1 MGDGIKTPLTRE
13 DLLRLI
19 EENGDTANGLNLSGK
34 TFESGID
41 LRGFDLA
48 LIILEKA
55 RFAVNFVRGTT
66 TADVGVQL
74 QKAILMRANLQG
86 ASLRFAGLQETNLS
100 NTNLTGA
107 NLSDAHLEG
116 ARLYRAQFDNTT
128 NFQGVSWGDY
138 KIGEELDGKF
148 DLAVDACRRL
158 KVWYSQAGYSDIAAK
173 FYYRE
178 MEANRKALKWRSKH
192 CDRLALEI
200 LRVLFGYGERWRRV
214 LISIAVLILLFALTY
229 FVIGSVWEWSAFCN
243 SLYFSAV
250 SFTALGYG
258 SWVQMTNGW
267 IKGIGAFES
276 IVGVSMMALLLV
288 TFFRKWTR

>member
-19 EENGDTANGLNLSGK
+19 EENGGTANGLNLSGK

-116 ARLYRAQFDNTT
+116 ARLYL
-128 NFQGVSWGDY
+128 S
-138 KIGEELDGKF
+138 
-148 DLAVDACRRL
+148 
-158 KVWYSQAGYSDIAAK
+158 
-173 FYYRE
+173 
-178 MEANRKALKWRSKH
+178 
-192 CDRLALEI
+192 
-200 LRVLFGYGERWRRV
+200 
-214 LISIAVLILLFALTY
+214 LIHIS
-229 FVIGSVWEWSAFCN
+229 EP
-243 SLYFSAV
+243 
-250 SFTALGYG
+250 
-258 SWVQMTNGW
+258 
-267 IKGIGAFES
+267 
-276 IVGVSMMALLLV
+276 
-288 TFFRKWTR
+288 TRPY